1 MPSPSL
7 LELITMNI
15 KRVPVVSPPSSI
27 LIDAVVDGYVAW
39 REENAAVEAAYR
51 RWLAAGR
58 EERALAFAAYS
69 AALDREEY
77 AAAEYQ
83 RVIERAERHA
93 SVGEIRRAVG

>member
-1 MPSPSL
+1 MNMKRSPVASL
-7 LELITMNI
+7 
-15 KRVPVVSPPSSI
+15 PSSI
-27 LIDAVVDGYVAW
+27 LVDAALDAYIAW
-39 REENAAVEAAYR
+39 REETAAVEAAYR
-51 RWLAAGR
+51 KWLGAAR

-83 RVIERAERHA
+83 CLIERAESHV

>member
-1 MPSPSL
+1 MNMKHSPVASQ
-7 LELITMNI
+7 TS
-15 KRVPVVSPPSSI
+15 RI
-27 LIDAVVDGYVAW
+27 LIDAVLDGYIAW

-51 RWLAAGR
+51 KWLGAER

-83 RVIERAERHA
+83 RLIERAERQLPIDELRRV
-93 SVGEIRRAVG
+93 VG